1 MKSAGVNRY
10 SNGTAFYV
18 IMESKEIKPDETED
32 GICEKRNPPCL

>member
-10 SNGTAFYV
+10 NGTAFYV

-32 GICEKRNPPCL
+32 GI

>member
-18 IMESKEIKPDETED
+18 IMDGKDIKPVEAAD
-32 GICEKRNPPCL
+32 GI